1 MSTPS
6 QTPSLLVTGASGFI
20 GSFVV
25 EEGLRRGFDVW
36 AAVRPTSSRAY
47 LTDERIHFIEL
58 DLGTDDALRQQLVDH
73 VTEHGAWNYVVHAA
87 GVTKCRRMEDFARV
101 NTEGTVRLAR
111 LLMETKAL
119 KHRLVFISSLS
130 ICGALHERDY
140 APLTTDDTPQPNT
153 AYGRS
158 KYAAEL
164 ALKEMQDLDYVVLRP
179 TGVYGPRERD
189 YYLMAQ
195 SIKQHVDFAV
205 GYRRQVIT
213 FIYVTDLVRA
223 IYAAL
228 ERGERGAAYFLSDGR
243 EYSSRTFSLLLQRAM
258 GVRHVLHITAPV
270 WFLRLLCAVCGTWA
284 AWRGKTTTLNADKYN
299 IMKQRNWR
307 CDISPARRDLG
318 YEPQVSLEQ
327 GVSEAVAWYKKEK
340 WL

>member
-1 MSTPS
+1 MPTPS
-6 QTPSLLVTGASGFI
+6 SSPSLLITGASGFI
-20 GSFVV
+20 GSFIV
-25 EEGLRRGFDVW
+25 EEGLRQGYDVW
-36 AAVRPTSSRAY
+36 AAVRRSSSRAY
-47 LTDERIHFIEL
+47 LQDERIHFIEL
-58 DLGTDDALRQQLVDH
+58 DLSADDTLRRQLEDH
-73 VTEHGAWNYVVHAA
+73 VREHGAWQYVVHAA
-87 GVTKCRRMEDFARV
+87 GVTKCRHVEDFERV
-101 NTEGTVRLAR
+101 NTDGTVRLAR
-111 LLMETKAL
+111 LLIETKAL
-119 KHRLVFISSLS
+119 AGRLVFISSLS
-130 ICGALHERDY
+130 ICGALHEKDY
-140 APLTTDDTPQPNT
+140 APLTEDDVPQPNT

-164 ALKEMQDLDYVVLRP
+164 ALKEMTDLDYVVLRP

-195 SIKQHVDFAV
+195 SIAKHVDFAV

-213 FIYVTDLVRA
+213 FIYVRDLVA
-223 IYAAL
+223 AVFAAL
-228 ERGERGAAYFLSDGR
+228 TRGQRGFAYFLSDGS
-243 EYSSRTFSLLLQRAM
+243 EYSSRTFSLLLQKAM
-258 GVRHVLHITAPV
+258 GVRHVLHITAPL

-284 AWRGKTTTLNADKYN
+284 GWRGKTTTLNADKYN

-318 YEPQVSLEQ
+318 YEPHYSLEQ